1 MSASHRLAALALAV
15 ACLAPAV
22 LAPASANAMDDFVN
36 AISSGPTQLG
46 LCGDGDAP
54 LKPAACKEGGFDTL
68 PAQIDKAFAAALAKA
83 PVNAKPLLKRDQV
96 WFGEIVAS
104 AADSMPQS
112 GNADDR
118 QAFVASLR
126 QRVATLEAIAAGFGR
141 SGIAGRW
148 VNAFGNIAVTPA
160 DGGAYRIA
168 IETHAV
174 YGTDDDRHRECQASA
189 VVRAEPGGWLSG
201 DIPKDNARPAPATG
215 EATATADDTKP
226 LTLRIR
232 RQGDTLRVVVDGKD
246 STYAALPGCRFIGQ
260 VTASYFAGGAADAA
274 VVTAEK
280 TSAGF
285 VAPTFDCARPETAT
299 DEEICAD
306 PDLAENDQRLNRAW
320 KALLPRL
327 DPTTRRAL
335 IEDQRGYVH
344 AQSTQYPLSLHPGRN
359 KMAYFVHFTADAR
372 YELNGLQRERIA
384 LLEGFDENRHGFAGV
399 WLAHDAILK
408 VTAEADGSL
417 SAKGWKWDQ
426 DDWKGSC
433 DYQIEGNVVGGVFR
447 SNEKGKNPD
456 TLERDHATLIVNR
469 QDDFFAK
476 KRFRSD
482 GKLDPDA
489 VEPKCDRIASSTAR
503 LFPARPSPDIDNSI
517 R

>member
-22 LAPASANAMDDFVN
+22 LAPASANAMDDFVR
-36 AISSGPTQLG
+36 AISSGPTQLA
-46 LCGDGDAP
+46 LCGDGDNP
-54 LKPAACKEGGFDTL
+54 LKPATCKEGGFDTL

-83 PVNAKPLLKRDQV
+83 PVNARPLLKRDQV
-96 WFGEIVAS
+96 WFGEIVAN
-104 AADSMPQS
+104 AAESMPQS

-126 QRVATLEAIAAGFGR
+126 QRVGTLEAIAAGFGR
-141 SGIAGRW
+141 SGIAGQW
-148 VNAFGNIAVTPA
+148 LNAFGSVVVTPSQ
-160 DGGAYRIA
+160 DGAYRIA

-174 YGTDDDRHRECQASA
+174 YGTDDDRECQASA
-189 VVRAEPGGWLSG
+189 LVRAEPGGWLSG
-201 DIPKDNARPAPATG
+201 EILKENAKPAPTTG
-215 EATATADDTKP
+215 EITATADDTKP
-226 LTLRIR
+226 PTLRIR
-232 RQGDTLRVVVDGKD
+232 RQGETLRVVVDGKEAID
-246 STYAALPGCRFIGQ
+246 GSLPGCKFIGQ
-260 VTASYFAGGAADAA
+260 LTASYFAGGAADAVRA
-274 VVTAEK
+274 AADK
-280 TSAGF
+280 ADAGF
-285 VAPTFDCARPETAT
+285 IAPTFDCARPATAG

-335 IEDQRGYVH
+335 IEDQRGYVA
-344 AQSTQYPLSLHPGRN
+344 AQTNLYPESLHPGRN
-359 KMAYFVHFTADAR
+359 KTAYFVHFTGSAR
-372 YELNGLQRERIA
+372 YDLGGLQRERIA
-384 LLEGFDENRHGFAGV
+384 LLQGFDENRRGFAGV

-417 SAKGWKWDQ
+417 TAKGWKWDQ
-426 DDWKGSC
+426 GDWKGGC
-433 DYQIEGNVVGGVFR
+433 DYAIEGKVVGGVFR
-447 SNEKGKNPD
+447 SNDNGTNPD
-456 TLERDHATLIVNR
+456 TLERDHATLVVNR
-469 QDDFFAK
+469 HDDVFAK

-482 GKLDPDA
+482 GALDPNA
-489 VEPKCDRIASSTAR
+489 VEPKCKRISSSTAR